1 MKYRRIGVTQLELS
15 EIGFGCGGNA
25 GLMVRGELKEQTRMV
40 ARALELGI
48 NYFDNA
54 PDYGNGKA
62 EENLGLVLR
71 ELKHRPLLNSK
82 VEIRAENLDNIADHV
97 VHSVEA
103 SLKRLNVEYLD
114 LVQIHN
120 GPVSVPPKLEGKVYT
135 HLWIEDF
142 LAPGGAIDGLL
153 RLKRDGKLK
162 HCGFICR
169 GNDGQEVRDLLDTTY
184 FSLINVPYTLFNPS
198 AGRAMPE
205 GLKATLDFGNV
216 IPEAAARGAGSA
228 IYAPLASGALT
239 DDAISGAHRHPLA
252 RQEDPSGEN
261 AQKDRKRA
269 LSLAFLARDNGISMA
284 QAAFRFILDHP
295 AVTVALGGFSSLQQ
309 LEEIAAVPDLPGFS
323 AMHMARLDTV
333 WRNNLGV

>member
-1 MKYRRIGVTQLELS
+1 M
-15 EIGFGCGGNA
+15 
-25 GLMVRGELKEQTRMV
+25 
-40 ARALELGI
+40 
-48 NYFDNA
+48 
-54 PDYGNGKA
+54 
-62 EENLGLVLR
+62 
-71 ELKHRPLLNSK
+71 
-82 VEIRAENLDNIADHV
+82 
-97 VHSVEA
+97 
-103 SLKRLNVEYLD
+103 
-114 LVQIHN
+114 
-120 GPVSVPPKLEGKVYT
+120 
-135 HLWIEDF
+135 
-142 LAPGGAIDGLL
+142 
-153 RLKRDGKLK
+153 
-162 HCGFICR
+162 
-169 GNDGQEVRDLLDTTY
+169 RDLLDTTY
-184 FSLINVPYTLFNPS
+184 FSLIDVPYTLFNPS

>member
-1 MKYRRIGVTQLELS
+1 
-15 EIGFGCGGNA
+15 
-25 GLMVRGELKEQTRMV
+25 MVRGELKEQTRMV

-162 HCGFICR
+162 LHLPWQR
-169 GNDGQEVRDLLDTTY
+169 WT
-184 FSLINVPYTLFNPS
+184 
-198 AGRAMPE
+198 
-205 GLKATLDFGNV
+205 
-216 IPEAAARGAGSA
+216 GSA
-228 IYAPLASGALT
+228 RP
-239 DDAISGAHRHPLA
+239 P
-252 RQEDPSGEN
+252 
-261 AQKDRKRA
+261 
-269 LSLAFLARDNGISMA
+269 
-284 QAAFRFILDHP
+284 
-295 AVTVALGGFSSLQQ
+295 
-309 LEEIAAVPDLPGFS
+309 
-323 AMHMARLDTV
+323 
-333 WRNNLGV
+333 